1 MQKLALKPW
10 VRPTPPSLVLRNAQV
25 VDPAESK
32 LLQGPHDVVIEDGL
46 ILSVSPAG
54 VTPDTTSKDSPVLSV
69 DLAGKF
75 LCPYV
80 GAS

>member
-1 MQKLALKPW
+1 MPKLALKPW
-10 VRPTPPSLVLRNAQV
+10 VRPTPPSVVLRNAQV

-46 ILSVSPAG
+46 ILSVNPTG
-54 VTPDTTSKDSPVLSV
+54 MTPNVPSKDPLVVSV